1 MRRNEVRGEVFFE
14 EHFLLEHIDL
24 LGFVEIMKLLTELP
38 DRIILIAFLKLL
50 IDIGKHDLHWY
61 ILVDIL
67 FKSHQLRDEM
77 IQLGLCLSRRHQ
89 EEDVIQVAFF
99 RNDAVFS

>member
-1 MRRNEVRGEVFFE
+1 
-14 EHFLLEHIDL
+14 
-24 LGFVEIMKLLTELP
+24 MKLLTELP

-50 IDIGKHDLHWY
+50 IDIGQHDLHRC
-61 ILVDIL
+61 ILVDIP

-77 IQLGLCLSRRHQ
+77 IQLGLCLSRRHE